1 MMDENRPTPSAADG
15 ASGFS
20 RLLAVVDDRGDSLAV
35 GERAVRLAKDLGA
48 ELFVLGVFDT
58 HGTLR
63 ARARYAAAVSELE
76 RECAALVQRV
86 ERPAEESGV
95 RYSSEVL
102 GNRHP
107 GQTITARAKEV
118 RADCI
123 VVGSPGTSVVDRLL
137 AGTRREVLRRA
148 GRPVLIV

>member
-1 MMDENRPTPSAADG
+1 MEENRPTRSAADG

-20 RLLAVVDDRGDSLAV
+20 RLLVVVDDRGNSLEV
-35 GERAVRLAKDLGA
+35 GEHAARLAKDLGA

-63 ARARYAAAVSELE
+63 ARARYAAAVSELA
-76 RECAALVQRV
+76 RDCAALVQRV
-86 ERPAEESGV
+86 ERLAEENGV
-95 RYSSEVL
+95 RYGSEVL
-102 GNRHP
+102 GSRRP
-107 GQTITARAKEV
+107 GQTITARAEEV

-123 VVGSPGTSVVDRLL
+123 VVGSPGTSIVDRLL
-137 AGTRREVLRRA
+137 AGTRREVVLRRA

>member
-20 RLLAVVDDRGDSLAV
+20 RLLAVVDDRGDSLEV

-48 ELFVLGVFDT
+48 ERSVG
-58 HGTLR
+58 
-63 ARARYAAAVSELE
+63 VSELE
-76 RECAALVQRV
+76 RDCAALVKRV
-86 ERPAEESGV
+86 ERLAEESGV
-95 RYSSEVL
+95 RYGSEVL
-102 GNRHP
+102 GSRHP
-107 GQTITARAKEV
+107 GQTITARAEEV